1 MNKADGLSTGDLVGV
16 IYSSG
21 KVFDGLGTDR
31 LDTESFLRNGET
43 RGIASRADLALLE
56 DLRDAMQFVID
67 SRDNE
72 QPVDGT
78 FVRQINQRLTRSA
91 ALRPGELRR
100 DDQRIGVKTR
110 YGTHAPSA
118 LTPESLD
125 ELVASSTRDRTPHA
139 AALELFVQLAKAQPF
154 EDGNKRTALFAANAH
169 LLRQN
174 TRTLL
179 QVPVDDHDPQ
189 VADRFN
195 DLLARAYIFD
205 DHEALKAYMAERG
218 ITQMVP
224 NTSLSAGPNEFQQ

>member
-1 MNKADGLSTGDLVGV
+1 MNKADGLSTGDLAGV

-43 RGIASRADLALLE
+43 RGITSRADLALLE

-67 SRDNE
+67 SRDNG
-72 QPVDGT
+72 QPVDGA

-110 YGTHAPSA
+110 YGAHTPSA
-118 LTPESLD
+118 LTTESLD

-154 EDGNKRTALFAANAH
+154 EDGNKRTALFAANAY

-205 DHEALKAYMAERG
+205 DHEALKTYMGERG
-218 ITQMVP
+218 ITRMVP
-224 NTSLSAGPNEFQQ
+224 NTSLSAGPNEFR

>member
-1 MNKADGLSTGDLVGV
+1 
-16 IYSSG
+16 
-21 KVFDGLGTDR
+21 
-31 LDTESFLRNGET
+31 
-43 RGIASRADLALLE
+43 
-56 DLRDAMQFVID
+56 MQFVID
-67 SRDNE
+67 SRDSE

-110 YGTHAPSA
+110 YSAHMPSA
-118 LTPESLD
+118 LTPESFD

-205 DHEALKAYMAERG
+205 DHEALKAYMDERG

-224 NTSLSAGPNEFQQ
+224 NTSLSARPNEFR